1 MRNKVRYTRMAQQR
15 EKQILEQVGVLVHER
30 DARLVNLSHNAKMM
44 RKRLREERE
53 TTHHARMAARVTLE
67 RLVKHEEMC
76 IMDAYLHKLEFFLLE
91 HRDALLADSE
101 HVAYLLQQVRDGAE
115 MLHAYASKVPSGTLP
130 DMTALSLHAYATPDA
145 LMEKCPHLAHE

>member
-15 EKQILEQVGVLVHER
+15 EKQILKQVAVIVHER
-30 DARLVNLSHNAKMM
+30 DTRLMNLFHNAKIM

-76 IMDAYLHKLEFFLLE
+76 IIKAYLHELEFFLLE
-91 HRDALLADSE
+91 HRDALLTDSE
-101 HVAYLLQQVRDGAE
+101 PVAYLLQQVRDGTE
-115 MLHAYASKVPSGTLP
+115 VLHAYASRVPDGTLP
-130 DMTALSLHAYATPDA
+130 DMAALSLHAYATPDA
-145 LMEKCPHLAHE
+145 LMEKCTHLAHE